1 MVAYGIAKARAMAN
15 RTDWNERTEI
25 TKAVITWFDADY
37 EYELEIENEDRM
49 DNEEFTA
56 WVEENAESLAKA
68 DAEENGTTF
77 EEIDGIDFTE
87 KEIDDDALFDEE
99 YENACEFEW
108 ECQTGHSPRPKPR
121 KGLRLVQPLCCPVR
135 RGFVSSK
142 WFSLSHKCPTQGN
155 VGLAFLVGIIHNFL
169 PSSLCR
175 ICRKFR

>member
-1 MVAYGIAKARAMAN
+1 MVIYSYRKGKQPKKRRKNTMVAYGIAKARAMAN

-49 DNEEFTA
+49 DNEAFTA
-56 WVEENAESLAKA
+56 WVEENAESLVKA

-87 KEIDDDALFDEE
+87 KEIDDDALFDDE

-108 ECQTGHSPRPKPR
+108 ECMTGR
-121 KGLRLVQPLCCPVR
+121 
-135 RGFVSSK
+135 
-142 WFSLSHKCPTQGN
+142 
-155 VGLAFLVGIIHNFL
+155 
-169 PSSLCR
+169 
-175 ICRKFR
+175 

>member
-56 WVEENAESLAKA
+56 WVEENAENLAKA

-77 EEIDGIDFTE
+77 EEIDRIDF
-87 KEIDDDALFDEE
+87 KEDYIDDDALFDEA
-99 YENACEFEW
+99 YEAACEFEW
-108 ECQTGHSPRPKPR
+108 ESMTGR
-121 KGLRLVQPLCCPVR
+121 
-135 RGFVSSK
+135 
-142 WFSLSHKCPTQGN
+142 
-155 VGLAFLVGIIHNFL
+155 
-169 PSSLCR
+169 
-175 ICRKFR
+175 

>member
-25 TKAVITWFDADY
+25 TKAVIIWFDADY

-77 EEIDGIDFTE
+77 EEIDRIDF
-87 KEIDDDALFDEE
+87 KEDYIDDDALFDEE

-108 ECQTGHSPRPKPR
+108 ECQTGR
-121 KGLRLVQPLCCPVR
+121 
-135 RGFVSSK
+135 
-142 WFSLSHKCPTQGN
+142 
-155 VGLAFLVGIIHNFL
+155 
-169 PSSLCR
+169 
-175 ICRKFR
+175 